1 MHRKCRGTYPICLDW
16 WYLEWK
22 SVADISFHPRSMQ
35 GGILV
40 HLREVVTHVPA
51 RYMVD
56 TSNPSLLNLQA
67 IANLPKIASMLSIV
81 GEKRYL
87 RYILANWSDRHEW
100 YLDTQ
105 MDCKCIHSSVH
116 ILMKVWFQFNFWAA
130 FGEFSSCSRENTSCT
145 TTYILDCP
153 LMLQ

>member
-1 MHRKCRGTYPICLDW
+1 
-16 WYLEWK
+16 
-22 SVADISFHPRSMQ
+22 MQ

-67 IANLPKIASMLSIV
+67 IANLPKIVSMLSIV

-87 RYILANWSDRHEW
+87 RYILAN
-100 YLDTQ
+100 
-105 MDCKCIHSSVH
+105 
-116 ILMKVWFQFNFWAA
+116 
-130 FGEFSSCSRENTSCT
+130 
-145 TTYILDCP
+145 
-153 LMLQ
+153 